1 MSANKLEECARAL
14 ICADYAGNGD
24 FDEQKEA
31 WLETLWNSYRRD
43 EYLNRARAVIRC
55 LMDTSEAMMIIGT
68 GEISRADV
76 MLENYDEAVRTYR
89 AMLQSV
95 LDEAQE

>member
-1 MSANKLEECARAL
+1 MTKLEECARAL
-14 ICADYAGNGD
+14 CLITKSDPDVIGSAGTPYWKAFLPD
-24 FDEQKEA
+24 AE
-31 WLETLWNSYRRD
+31 
-43 EYLNRARAVIRC
+43 AVIRC

-95 LDEAQE
+95 LDGKE